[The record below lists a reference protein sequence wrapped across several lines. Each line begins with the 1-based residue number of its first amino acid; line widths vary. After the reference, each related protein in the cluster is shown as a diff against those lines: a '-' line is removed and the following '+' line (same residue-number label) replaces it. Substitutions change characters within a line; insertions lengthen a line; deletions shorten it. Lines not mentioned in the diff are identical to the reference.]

1 MVEII
6 PRPQVSSFYS
16 STKEDEHKPQ
26 STKDN
31 KKKQKTGPSK
41 FTQGNFSKKRE
52 AITNQQIGD
61 N

>member
-31 KKKQKTGPSK
+31 KKKKKKQVLQNSHKEI
-41 FTQGNFSKKRE
+41 FQKRE
-52 AITNQQIGD
+52 KPSRISK
-61 N
+61 